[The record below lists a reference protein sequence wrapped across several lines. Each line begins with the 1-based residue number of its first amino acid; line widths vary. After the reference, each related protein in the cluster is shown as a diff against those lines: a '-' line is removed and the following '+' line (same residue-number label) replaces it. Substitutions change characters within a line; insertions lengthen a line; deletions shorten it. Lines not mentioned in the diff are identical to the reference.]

1 MKYKYNIILFLIIF
15 FGSFIRL
22 YRIDSIPHGLQQ
34 DELSIG
40 YNAYSILKTGK
51 DEHGKTMPLQFI
63 AFGEYKLP
71 VSIYATV
78 PFIYIFGLNEIAV
91 RLPFAIVGIATI
103 IVFTLIIRELFLEN
117 DNRHRAMTIGAFLL
131 ATNPWHIFFSR
142 AAFEVTIALF
152 FLCLFLLL
160 FFVFLRKKQSLIF
173 YSSIVSGMLAF
184 YTYNTMR
191 LIIPLL
197 FISSFYIIRINKKQ
211 FGIALMIISLLVLP
225 FLITLSDS
233 TSAVSGTL
241 IHSSARIQAELIE
254 TRSYMANIHP
264 LIQKIFF
271 SIPMQTI
278 VVFIKNILNNIN
290 ASFYLLYGPSHGNHG
305 IGTHGLFFIY
315 QLPLF
320 LIGIV
325 FYLKNK
331 TMQTTFLLLVVFFTI
346 IATAVTRES
355 PYGTRS
361 FFIVPTI
368 FVITTMGALYV
379 WRWIVK
385 RSVSMKCFI
394 IGIVSFLAVYE
405 GTTYALSY
413 TQRFPRAYAKEWR
426 SADKA
431 LIAYLQEKN
440 DEYDRIIIDPEANL
454 LYISYLFYSKTD
466 PNEFINSV
474 EREKPDNEG
483 FINVKKF
490 INVEYRSIHWEED
503 LKKKRT
509 IFITRPENKPETAQ
523 KFKTFYYPKRPVVI
537 AKKQEIIQYPFQ
549 DVAYVVVSSIE

>member
-1 MKYKYNIILFLIIF
+1 MKYKYNIILFLIIL

-22 YRIDSIPHGLQQ
+22 YRIDSIPNGLQQ

-51 DEHGKTMPLQFI
+51 DEHGKIMPLQFI

-91 RLPFAIVGIATI
+91 RLPFGIFGIATI
-103 IVFTLIIRELFLEN
+103 IVFTLIIRDVFLEN
-117 DNRHRAMTIGAFLL
+117 HNRNIAMIIGAFLL

-152 FLCLFLLL
+152 FLSLCLLLL
-160 FFVFLRKKQSLIF
+160 FFYLRKKQNIIL
-173 YSSIVSGMLAF
+173 YASIVSGMFAF

-197 FISSFYIIRINKKQ
+197 
-211 FGIALMIISLLVLP
+211 LISLLYTIRNNKKHVWMSIIIIFLFAIP
-225 FLITLSDS
+225 FLVTISDS

-254 TRSYMANIHP
+254 TRSYMVNIHP
-264 LIQKIFF
+264 FIQKIFF
-271 SIPMQTI
+271 SIPLQTV

-290 ASFYLLYGPSHGNHG
+290 ASFYLLHGPFHGNHG

-331 TMQTTFLLLVVFFTI
+331 TIQTTLLLLVMFFTI
-346 IATAVTRES
+346 IATAITRES

-361 FFIVPTI
+361 FFMVPAI
-368 FVITTMGALYV
+368 LVITTIGVLHV
-379 WRWIVK
+379 WRWMVK
-385 RSVSMKCFI
+385 RNVTMKCFI
-394 IGIVSFLAVYE
+394 IGTVSFSILYE

-413 TQRFPRAYAKEWR
+413 AQRFPQAYAKEWR

-440 DEYDRIIIDPEANL
+440 DEYDRIVIDPEANL
-454 LYISYLFYSKTD
+454 LYISYLFYSKID

-474 EREKPDNEG
+474 EKEKPDNEG

-509 IFITRPENKPETAQ
+509 IFITRPEKKPETAQ
-523 KFKTFYYPKRPVVI
+523 KFKTFYYPKRPVAI

-549 DVAYVVVSSIE
+549 DIAYVVISSLE